1 MSRLSAGWAVAALAE
16 AGGLV
21 VPEVSEPRSR
31 RVDGGRRQ
39 SRRAGVRRVPVRVSF
54 TPEEAERLQAMAA
67 RAKVSLSRI
76 VAERA
81 LASERVSTTER
92 NAERDVLLRV
102 QRKLTGATT
111 NLNQLAKVA
120 NATGRVPA
128 EVGEAAAAVGRLE
141 DELSTALARLF
152 GR

>member
-1 MSRLSAGWAVAALAE
+1 M
-16 AGGLV
+16 
-21 VPEVSEPRSR
+21 
-31 RVDGGRRQ
+31 
-39 SRRAGVRRVPVRVSF
+39 PVRVSF
-54 TPEEAERLQAMAA
+54 TPEEAERLESLATRA
-67 RAKVSLSRI
+67 RVSLSRI

-81 LASERVSTTER
+81 LAPERVSVTER

-141 DELSTALARLF
+141 EELSTALARLF